1 MDDRLDIVEYLSA
14 HPESTFYFRV
24 KGDSMTGAG
33 IHNGDLLVV
42 DRSAEPVSGS
52 VVIAAIDG
60 ELTVKRLRLNG
71 GRAILQ
77 PENPAY
83 TSIIVSDAQEL
94 QVWGVVSHV
103 IHKP

>member
-1 MDDRLDIVEYLSA
+1 MDDRLDIVEYLSL

-33 IHNGDLLVV
+33 IHNSDLLVV
-42 DRSAEPVSGS
+42 DRAAESVSGC
-52 VVIAAIDG
+52 VVVAAIDG
-60 ELTVKRLRLNG
+60 DLTVKRLRLIG

-83 TSIIVSDAQEL
+83 ASIVVGDAQEL
-94 QVWGVVSHV
+94 QVWGVVTYV